1 MRIALTGATGFVG
14 KAVVDE
20 LLRGGSEVRLLVRNP
35 NKVDR
40 AWANLERVDGDLSN
54 VRSLGALVK
63 GADVLVHLAGAI
75 NAISREHYF
84 AINRDG
90 TRNLMAAVAQSPI
103 KRVVHVSSMAAREP
117 ELSSYAASKAA
128 GELEALAL
136 AKSKQVLVL
145 RPSAIY
151 GPGDQATLP
160 LLQQL
165 SRRTAVLP
173 GSPNAKFGLIHVND
187 FAGIIAEA
195 VNSKRGGVIEVD
207 DVDGPH
213 DWPQLS
219 RIMSETFGTARNVIY
234 LPRSLAIGV
243 AAVSESI
250 GKLNGRPSMITREKL
265 RELYHA
271 DWTQR
276 GPNWR
281 QKPAIPLAAER
292 PIIGQVEGK
301 SMTGMDDIITQIC
314 KLLGPYN
321 TQNVELKA
329 ATDIPAELNIDSVGV
344 MDFIMEVEDHYDIE
358 IPLNVVSET
367 RTVDDLAKV
376 VASRIKGKS

>member
-20 LLRGGSEVRLLVRNP
+20 LLRGSSEIRLLVRDSS
-35 NKVDR
+35 KLSR
-40 AWANLERVDGDLSN
+40 ALGNLECVEGDLSN
-54 VRSLGALVK
+54 EPSLGALVK
-63 GADVLVHLAGAI
+63 DADVLVHLAGAI
-75 NAISREHYF
+75 SAISREHYF

-117 ELSSYAASKAA
+117 KLSSYAASKVA

-136 AKSKQVLVL
+136 AESRQVLVL

-173 GSPNAKFGLIHVND
+173 GLPHAKFGLIHVND

-195 VNSKRGGVIEVD
+195 VSSKRSGVIEVD

-219 RIMSETFGTARNVIY
+219 RIMSETFGTARKVIY

-243 AAVSESI
+243 AAASESI
-250 GKLNGRPSMITREKL
+250 SKLNGRPSMITREKL

-281 QKPAIPLAAER
+281 QKPAIPLAV
-292 PIIGQVEGK
+292 GLVETINWYAQNGLL
-301 SMTGMDDIITQIC
+301 SS
-314 KLLGPYN
+314 KLR
-321 TQNVELKA
+321 A
-329 ATDIPAELNIDSVGV
+329 RS
-344 MDFIMEVEDHYDIE
+344 
-358 IPLNVVSET
+358 
-367 RTVDDLAKV
+367 
-376 VASRIKGKS
+376 